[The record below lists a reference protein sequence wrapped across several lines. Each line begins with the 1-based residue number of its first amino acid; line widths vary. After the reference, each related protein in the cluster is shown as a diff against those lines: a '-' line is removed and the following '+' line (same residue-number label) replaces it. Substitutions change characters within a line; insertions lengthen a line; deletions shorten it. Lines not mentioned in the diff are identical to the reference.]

1 MSCAFA
7 SSLCLPSVPPLEIV
21 TGDGGA
27 SEIIVN
33 DDPFAHEPLA
43 YASRLP
49 LALTLVKIG
58 GAQEWIM
65 DATSDEEQCASMR
78 LTLSLDGGGRMLG
91 LSKSGV
97 GTINLPALESIMAH
111 ASQLGVQLNK
121 MLVEEVKRG
130 GGVLGDGAADDD
142 EEQTNTTTTHTAKQ
156 AVQVVQV
163 VQTSKKGSS
172 ATLAA
177 GSNAGSHKKKGK
189 ANQMAD

>member
-1 MSCAFA
+1 M
-7 SSLCLPSVPPLEIV
+7 

-78 LTLSLDGGGRMLG
+78 LTLSLDGAGRMLG

-130 GGVLGDGAADDD
+130 GGITAADAAPDTDD
-142 EEQTNTTTTHTAKQ
+142 EATHTKTGTAAKQ
-156 AVQVVQV
+156 SVQV

-172 ATLAA
+172 AASAA
-177 GSNAGSHKKKGK
+177 GSNAGSHKKKNK
-189 ANQMAD
+189 NQMAD

>member
-1 MSCAFA
+1 MLRLVAF
-7 SSLCLPSVPPLEIV
+7 LRVYSVPPLEIV

-78 LTLSLDGGGRMLG
+78 LTLSLDGLGRMMG

-97 GTINLPALESIMAH
+97 GTINLLALESIMAH

-130 GGVLGDGAADDD
+130 GGITADGGAEDEDESSTSMKPVAAA
-142 EEQTNTTTTHTAKQ
+142 AKQ
-156 AVQVVQV
+156 TVQL

-172 ATLAA
+172 AASAA
-177 GSNAGSHKKKGK
+177 GSNAGSHKKKNK
-189 ANQMAD
+189 NQMAD